1 MVGTT
6 IRGGQL
12 TPSEL
17 LALVGRSWSRLLLYP
32 GGLAAF
38 GCVWLVRA
46 VARRQWP
53 WRDLPL
59 LLGSAPVLPL
69 AAAWLAIALLPLPGA
84 VDLGRSIDVVAVLA
98 LLDLAL
104 LTALADDLCA
114 DARRST
120 GIERLAA
127 ALNGYP
133 TLVLALLTLGFSSG
147 SLELATTMRVP
158 AESGVLATL
167 HWLGAG
173 ALVLA
178 LPPLLGL
185 GAFTAAPRNAM
196 WLGLALRGVGYTT
209 IAALPL
215 IVLGTGPW
223 QPLPVLVLAGMLAWF
238 HAATAATNARDW
250 ARGYLAL
257 DLVLLLALVG
267 AAGFTLW
274 QRFS

>member
-12 TPSEL
+12 TLNEL

-38 GCVWLVRA
+38 GCVWLVRV

-59 LLGSAPVLPL
+59 LLGSAPVLPI

-84 VDLGRSIDVVAVLA
+84 VDLGRSVDALAALA
-98 LLDLAL
+98 LLDLPL
-104 LTALADDLCA
+104 LVALADDLRA
-114 DARRST
+114 DAQRST
-120 GIERLAA
+120 GVKRLAA

-147 SLELATTMRVP
+147 SLELATMMRVP
-158 AESGVLATL
+158 AQSGMLAAL
-167 HWLGAG
+167 HWLGAA

-185 GAFTAAPRNAM
+185 GPFVAAPRNAM
-196 WLGLALRGVGYTT
+196 WLGLALRGVGYTA

-215 IVLGTGPW
+215 IALGTGPW
-223 QPLPVLVLAGMLAWF
+223 QPLPALVLAGMLAWF
-238 HAATAATNARDW
+238 HNATAATSARHW
-250 ARGYLAL
+250 ARSYLVL
-257 DLVLLLALVG
+257 DLVLLFALVG